1 MKCVLCGQE
10 FGPDDVGYVKGAISG
25 EVMELLPSGPKQTG
39 QMLHHE
45 NILMCVSHFIDIP
58 KHISENLQANAAI
71 RKSKS

>member
-1 MKCVLCGQE
+1 MLCGRLFE
-10 FGPDDVGYVKGAISG
+10 PEDVGYVKGTISG

-39 QMLHHE
+39 QVLHHE

-58 KHISENLQANAAI
+58 KYISENLQANAAF